1 MGKDDAGDGD
11 DDDDDGHISFSPF
24 SLASRT
30 GNGEG
35 AKTRIR
41 CTQ

>member
-1 MGKDDAGDGD
+1 MGKD
-11 DDDDDGHISFSPF
+11 DDDDDDDDHISLLPF

-30 GNGEG
+30 GNGAG